1 VNRRAF
7 LFSWALMA
15 VVLVAVLAVATFG
28 DAGGRT
34 AEERVLAV
42 AETIKCPT
50 CRSQSAADSDA
61 PASQAIR
68 AEILRRIDAG
78 DSDDEIRDYFASRYG
93 EQILLTPRSSGAVG
107 LVWILPVVGLVAAA
121 AGLTW
126 AFLRWRRWET

>member
-1 VNRRAF
+1 
-7 LFSWALMA
+7 
-15 VVLVAVLAVATFG
+15 
-28 DAGGRT
+28 
-34 AEERVLAV
+34 VLAV